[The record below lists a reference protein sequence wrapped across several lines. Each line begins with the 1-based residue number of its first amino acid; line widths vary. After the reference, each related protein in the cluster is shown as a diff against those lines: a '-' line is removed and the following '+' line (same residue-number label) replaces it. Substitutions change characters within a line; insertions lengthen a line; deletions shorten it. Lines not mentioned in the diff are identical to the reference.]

1 MLSQTVMAGNLRI
14 LLCYM
19 TLISLLPLQPSAT
32 KQCSTSEAQK
42 LTQEILATLGN
53 LIFSLFHTTEAIGNG
68 RLISNNI
75 SQLSKINHS
84 ESQTKY
90 SSWAQLE
97 NGGSD
102 HLFRPISHQG
112 IWPEHQKA
120 VMKFISIASSSST
133 GQLPPCG
140 YQEVLLYHWILWVGE
155 VLGWQ
160 WWGSWRWAFKDLF
173 KGMV

>member
-1 MLSQTVMAGNLRI
+1 MLSQAVMAGNLRI

-42 LTQEILATLGN
+42 LTQETLATLGN

-75 SQLSKINHS
+75 SQLSKNNHS

-112 IWPEHQKA
+112 IWTEHQKA
-120 VMKFISIASSSST
+120 VMKFISIAIFFYRATATLWLPRSHTLPLNLMSRRSALMAMVR
-133 GQLPPCG
+133 QL
-140 YQEVLLYHWILWVGE
+140 EVGL
-155 VLGWQ
+155 
-160 WWGSWRWAFKDLF
+160 
-173 KGMV
+173 